1 MRKNTLVAG
10 LAIAAIL
17 LLVGS
22 GVARCAASN
31 IAGTQDGGEA
41 TAANLSTDGVEP
53 SGFGAYGALSKA
65 VWVAADGSGATCEF
79 KDGMIVERGDRLEA
93 TPLTVISEQSAKG
106 QTVITVEPVKN
117 GTAAPQT
124 AVIVSG
130 LDGAREVTSDAFAI
144 SKSYVERPAG
154 SGKFNVYGASKEY
167 LELAGT
173 TEEFLADAI
182 SAYCEKRVPS
192 ATAATFDGEVF
203 LDMKS
208 GLCSATFHANDAAS
222 TIVTVTAKSGALTV
236 AG

>member
-17 LLVGS
+17 MLVGA
-22 GVARCAASN
+22 GAVRCVASSIANGQEEGETPATNQSREEGASY
-31 IAGTQDGGEA
+31 G
-41 TAANLSTDGVEP
+41 S
-53 SGFGAYGALSKA
+53 GAYDSLANA

-79 KDGMIVERGDRLEA
+79 KEGMMVEKGSRLEA

-106 QTVITVEPVKN
+106 QTVITIEPVKN
-117 GTAAPQT
+117 GATAPQT
-124 AVIVSG
+124 ALIVSG
-130 LDGAREVTSDAFAI
+130 LDGAREVASDAFAI
-144 SKSYVERPAG
+144 SKSYVERVG
-154 SGKFNVYGASKEY
+154 GGGKFNVYGASKEY

-173 TEEFLADAI
+173 TEEFLSDAI

-222 TIVTVTAKSGALTV
+222 TIITVTAKSGALTV